1 MGGGT
6 VKRNRLLLAM
16 LIVGQAAS
24 AVGYANHRPRHD
36 TRYNPNC
43 AWDSRRSVD
52 GDGNGEPDHFTVA
65 ANANFTFPRQLV
77 VVYNEQVAPVLRE
90 AGVPA
95 PPIEQIP
102 PFFGGNEGP
111 DDITIYMQGDH
122 RLFGANPA
130 HQPNGEP
137 EQLHNG
143 AIYFKLDYDDV
154 ERGVTPTADVRFGIY
169 EANHLVML
177 CWRTDQPLEDAIV
190 AVCPNGTPIYMQN
203 SEDCPPE

>member
-1 MGGGT
+1 M
-6 VKRNRLLLAM
+6 KRQLLLM
-16 LIVGQAAS
+16 TLLVVGWAS
-24 AVGYANHRPRHD
+24 VSAHATHAPRHD

-52 GDGNGEPDHFTVA
+52 ADGDGEPDHFTTA
-65 ANANFTFPRQLV
+65 ANANITFPRQLV
-77 VVYNEQVAPVLRE
+77 VVYNEQVLPILQD

-95 PPIEQIP
+95 QPIDQVP

-122 RLFGANPA
+122 RMLGANPA
-130 HQPNGEP
+130 TQSEDPSSEP

-143 AIYFKLDYDDV
+143 AIYVKVNYDDV
-154 ERGVTPTADVRFGIY
+154 ERGATPTADVRFGIY
-169 EANHLVML
+169 EAEHLVMA
-177 CWRTDQPLEDAIV
+177 CWSPGRPLEEAIV
-190 AVCPNGTPIYMQN
+190 AVCPNGAEIYMQN